1 MNDTPHIMI
10 SIYAESASKQAL
22 LTHYTEGHQRRYHH
36 QRMVEELRKLV
47 KEIEDAGLLEDIA
60 EVEGVE

>member
-10 SIYAESASKQAL
+10 SIYADSASKQAL
-22 LTHYTEGHQRRYHH
+22 LTHYTDGHQRRYHH

-47 KEIEDAGLLEDIA
+47 QAIDDAGLMADVA

>member
-10 SIYAESASKQAL
+10 SIYADSASKQAL
-22 LTHYTEGHQRRYHH
+22 LTHYTDGHQRRYHH
-36 QRMVEELRKLV
+36 QRMVEELRKLF
-47 KEIEDAGLLEDIA
+47 KAIEEADLMEDVA